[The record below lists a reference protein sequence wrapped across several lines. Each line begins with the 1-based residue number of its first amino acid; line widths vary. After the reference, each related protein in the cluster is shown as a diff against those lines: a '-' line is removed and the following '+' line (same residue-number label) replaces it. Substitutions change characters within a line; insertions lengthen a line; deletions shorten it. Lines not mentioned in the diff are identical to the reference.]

1 MTYAL
6 LLAPPLLAATIAV
19 IVALRRRGR
28 SWAALAIAAAILLA
42 LTIVFDTVMIAADL
56 FRYDDALLLGAHV
69 GLAPI
74 EDLAYALVAL
84 FVAVA
89 LWRLLPS
96 RIRSSSAA
104 RSSWSSRPG
113 PTGDAGPRRTGPAD
127 A

>member
-6 LLAPPLLAATIAV
+6 LLAPPLLAATVAIA
-19 IVALRRRGR
+19 VALRRRGR

-42 LTIVFDTVMIAADL
+42 LTVVFDTAMIAADL

-74 EDLAYALVAL
+74 EDLAYALIAL
-84 FVAVA
+84 FVVVA
-89 LWRLLPS
+89 LWRLLPA

-113 PTGDAGPRRTGPAD
+113 STGDAGPRPTGPAD